1 MKAKEYLHQAYR
13 LDKRIQSNI
22 EEMERLRELSTSVS
36 SPSWGERIQTQRH
49 TDALFVRYLE
59 RIEELQI
66 KINDEVDHLVALKAE
81 IWDVINKVTDIDER
95 MVLRYRY
102 VHNFTWEQ
110 IGDELN
116 ADKSTIRRWHGNAL
130 NHVIVPENPITIQKL
145 NSNEHFWAEIS
156 TSSSCYIIISKME
169 YLPSL
174 VGHAL
179 QGFFYA
185 QKGRWWGAKKTETTV

>member
-22 EEMERLRELSTSVS
+22 EEMEMLRELSTSVS
-36 SPSWGERIQTQRH
+36 SPGWGERIQTQRH

-81 IWDVINKVTDIDER
+81 IRDVINKVMDIDER
-95 MVLRYRY
+95 MGLRYRY
-102 VHNFTWEQ
+102 VHNYTWEQ

-130 NHVIVPENPITIQKL
+130 NHVVVPENPITIQKL
-145 NSNEHFWAEIS
+145 NSNEHF
-156 TSSSCYIIISKME
+156 
-169 YLPSL
+169 
-174 VGHAL
+174 
-179 QGFFYA
+179 
-185 QKGRWWGAKKTETTV
+185 

>member
-81 IWDVINKVTDIDER
+81 IRDVINKVTDIDER

-110 IGDELN
+110 IGDVLN

-130 NHVIVPENPITIQKL
+130 NHVVVPENLIVIQML
-145 NSNEHFWAEIS
+145 NSNEHF
-156 TSSSCYIIISKME
+156 
-169 YLPSL
+169 
-174 VGHAL
+174 
-179 QGFFYA
+179 
-185 QKGRWWGAKKTETTV
+185 

>member
-59 RIEELQI
+59 RIMDLER
-66 KINDEVDHLVALKAE
+66 KINTEVDNLVALKE
-81 IWDVINKVTDIDER
+81 QIRRVINEVADTDER

-102 VHNFTWEQ
+102 VHNLTWEQ

-116 ADKSTIRRWHGNAL
+116 ADRTTVYRWHNAAL
-130 NHVIVPENPITIQKL
+130 NHVTLPKDPIKI
-145 NSNEHFWAEIS
+145 
-156 TSSSCYIIISKME
+156 
-169 YLPSL
+169 
-174 VGHAL
+174 
-179 QGFFYA
+179 
-185 QKGRWWGAKKTETTV
+185 

>member
-1 MKAKEYLHQAYR
+1 MKAKEYFYQAYR

-22 EEMERLRELSTSVS
+22 EEIERLRELSTSVS
-36 SPSWGERIQTQRH
+36 SPGWGERIQTQRH

-81 IWDVINKVTDIDER
+81 IRDVINKVTDIDER

-145 NSNEHFWAEIS
+145 NSNEHF
-156 TSSSCYIIISKME
+156 
-169 YLPSL
+169 
-174 VGHAL
+174 
-179 QGFFYA
+179 
-185 QKGRWWGAKKTETTV
+185 

>member
-22 EEMERLRELSTSVS
+22 EEMERLRVLSTSVS
-36 SPSWGERIQTQRH
+36 SPGWGERIQTQRY

-81 IWDVINKVTDIDER
+81 IRDVINKVMDIDER

-102 VHNFTWEQ
+102 VHNYTWEQ

-130 NHVIVPENPITIQKL
+130 NHVVVPENPITIQKL
-145 NSNEHFWAEIS
+145 NSNEHF
-156 TSSSCYIIISKME
+156 
-169 YLPSL
+169 
-174 VGHAL
+174 
-179 QGFFYA
+179 
-185 QKGRWWGAKKTETTV
+185 

>member
-81 IWDVINKVTDIDER
+81 IRDVINKVTDIDER

-116 ADKSTIRRWHGNAL
+116 VDKSTIRRWHGNAL
-130 NHVIVPENPITIQKL
+130 NHVVVPENPITIQKL
-145 NSNEHFWAEIS
+145 NSNEHF
-156 TSSSCYIIISKME
+156 
-169 YLPSL
+169 
-174 VGHAL
+174 
-179 QGFFYA
+179 
-185 QKGRWWGAKKTETTV
+185 

>member
-13 LDKRIQSNI
+13 LDKRIQSSI

-49 TDALFVRYLE
+49 TDDLFVRHLE

-66 KINDEVDHLVALKAE
+66 KINDEVNHLVALKSE
-81 IWDVINKVTDIDER
+81 IRDVINKVTDIDER
-95 MVLRYRY
+95 MVLRCRY

-130 NHVIVPENPITIQKL
+130 NHVVVPENPIVI
-145 NSNEHFWAEIS
+145 
-156 TSSSCYIIISKME
+156 
-169 YLPSL
+169 
-174 VGHAL
+174 
-179 QGFFYA
+179 
-185 QKGRWWGAKKTETTV
+185 

>member
-36 SPSWGERIQTQRH
+36 SPSWGERVQTGRH

-81 IWDVINKVTDIDER
+81 IRDAINEVMDIYER
-95 MVLRYRY
+95 MVIRYRY

-145 NSNEHFWAEIS
+145 NSNEHF
-156 TSSSCYIIISKME
+156 
-169 YLPSL
+169 
-174 VGHAL
+174 
-179 QGFFYA
+179 
-185 QKGRWWGAKKTETTV
+185 